1 MHRDDLRPESKGD
14 NEEAERSSYQPD
26 ASDNAIT
33 PPLERTLI
41 LDLLIENALA
51 SRNPV
56 EELHS
61 LQGDSRFS
69 YRSGQ
74 RDFCDTL
81 WKVEQRH
88 FDKLVSSSQYSKE
101 LIGALAHRGELFI
114 QLNINHIPSPSISAW
129 LQLACKELDYVN
141 RLPEWGD
148 LDTLLCSHALSLIE
162 ELLVNAPS
170 EWSIYPSIQ
179 TTILQ
184 ELEGL
189 SDRFFRGEDLSVT
202 PGEIERAA
210 LLSWLTLVKESYDD
224 TLNRE
229 AVNLLPQLFEIWKV
243 RDQRDE
249 SLEDESFDGE
259 TECEQEGEEDSVF
272 LLEELN
278 DWREID
284 QKELS
289 DEHCAI
295 DSTSED
301 CEWQE
306 GFDLSEIQQWE
317 GALTLTLQ
325 IAQSR
330 IDLDDEFIQVLDT
343 ADIGSDLW
351 QSAFDGLLVSSYA
364 ESISVVES
372 LFDTAHEMPGAMR
385 HIASVLDAPERIP
398 HEFYYNP
405 PDLLRNALLKEKPR
419 VRIKIIR
426 MISKY
431 IAEEN
436 VFGNRNDTMAA
447 NFEDIVR
454 NLRGLKRS

>member
-1 MHRDDLRPESKGD
+1 MHRDDLRPERKKGH
-14 NEEAERSSYQPD
+14 EEAGHSSCVPD
-26 ASDNAIT
+26 TSGSVIT
-33 PPLERTLI
+33 PPLDRVLI

-61 LQGDSRFS
+61 LQADSRFS
-69 YRSGQ
+69 YRSAQ

-81 WKVEQRH
+81 WRVEQRH

-101 LIGALAHRGELFI
+101 LIGALEHRGELFI
-114 QLNINHIPSPSISAW
+114 QLNINHIPSPSINAW
-129 LQLACKELDYVN
+129 LQLASEELGYVN
-141 RLPEWGD
+141 RLPEWSD
-148 LDTLLCSHALSLIE
+148 PDVLLCLHALSIIE
-162 ELLVNAPS
+162 ELVVNAPT

-179 TTILQ
+179 TTFLQ
-184 ELEGL
+184 KLEGM
-189 SDRFFRGEDLSVT
+189 SSRFFRDEDLSVL
-202 PGEIERAA
+202 PGETDRMA
-210 LLSWLTLVKESYDD
+210 LLSWLILVQESRVDS
-224 TLNRE
+224 LNTE
-229 AVNLLPQLFEIWKV
+229 AIKLIPQLFEIWKA

-249 SLEDESFDGE
+249 ELEEESFDSE
-259 TECEQEGEEDSVF
+259 VECEQEGEESPDF
-272 LLEELN
+272 FLEELD
-278 DWREID
+278 DWRETD
-284 QKELS
+284 QEQLS
-289 DEHCAI
+289 DEHSAM
-295 DSTSED
+295 DSTNGEF
-301 CEWQE
+301 EWQE

-317 GALTLTLQ
+317 SALTLALQ

-330 IDLDDEFIQVLDT
+330 IDLDDEFLQVLHT

-364 ESISVVES
+364 ESLSVVES

-385 HIASVLDAPERIP
+385 HITSILDAPERIP

-419 VRIKIIR
+419 MRTKVIR

-436 VFGNRNDTMAA
+436 LFGNRADTMAA
-447 NFEDIVR
+447 NFENIVR